1 MKTERVIHIELG
13 ASAADVICWMRSLP
27 PRTVN
32 LSVNEILSAESKG
45 KIARIPYESSYTSEV
60 EPLSC
65 RLVIR
70 DVAALELAAKIPK
83 GQLKSTIVKIV
94 RKHIRKNKE
103 IPPAPVGIRSDLLLE
118 VLKKF
123 MTKMAEKESEYDG
136 VPNKYRKLCEAND
149 IAYKSLFRAILDC
162 SKAVDEIQGDY
173 NLRHLDCEGI
183 INDSFD
189 SAFGVIEKQEDNDTL
204 LLLLEFGLPDEE
216 YNEIIGK
223 LKARNEN
230 V

>member
-13 ASAADVICWMRSLP
+13 ASAADVICWMQSLP

-32 LSVNEILSAESKG
+32 SSVNEILSAESNG
-45 KIARIPYESSYTSEV
+45 KIARIPYEFSYTSEA

-70 DVAALELAAKIPK
+70 DGAALDFAAKIPK

-94 RKHIRKNKE
+94 RKHIRKNRE
-103 IPPAPVGIRSDLLLE
+103 MPPNPIGIRSDLLLE
-118 VLKKF
+118 VLKNF
-123 MTKMAEKESEYDG
+123 MTKMKEKESEYAG

-149 IAYKSLFRAILDC
+149 MAYRMLLNEILV
-162 SKAVDEIQGDY
+162 SYKAVDENQGDY
-173 NLRHLDCEGI
+173 NLQHLNYEGI

-189 SAFGVIEKQEDNDTL
+189 SAFGVIEKQEDLDTL

-216 YNEIIGK
+216 YNEIIEK
-223 LKARNEN
+223 LKERNEN

>member
-27 PRTVN
+27 TRTIN

-45 KIARIPYESSYTSEV
+45 KIAQIPCKFSYTSKA

-65 RLVIR
+65 QLVIR
-70 DVAALELAAKIPK
+70 GETALDLAAKIPK
-83 GQLKSTIVKIV
+83 GQLKSTIVKII

-103 IPPAPVGIRSDLLLE
+103 IPPSPVGIRSDLLLE
-118 VLKKF
+118 VLKNF
-123 MTKMAEKESEYDG
+123 MTKMEEKESEYAG

-149 IAYKSLFRAILDC
+149 MAYRALLNGILV
-162 SKAVDEIQGDY
+162 SYKAVDENQGDY
-173 NLRHLDCEGI
+173 NLRHLDYERI
-183 INDSFD
+183 ISDSFD
-189 SAFGVIEKQEDNDTL
+189 SAFGVIEKHEDLDKL

-216 YNEIIGK
+216 YKEIIEK
-223 LKARNEN
+223 LKERNKN